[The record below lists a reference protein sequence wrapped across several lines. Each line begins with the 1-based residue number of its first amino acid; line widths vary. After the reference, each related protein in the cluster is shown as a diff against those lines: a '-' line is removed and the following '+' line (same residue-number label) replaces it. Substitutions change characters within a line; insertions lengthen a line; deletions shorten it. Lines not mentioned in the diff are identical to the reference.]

1 MRFWK
6 STFLSVCLSEN
17 KFTHRDPG
25 EPCLKGV
32 TVQNMPGWEGN
43 YFLDGKSDN
52 GHPVY
57 VANSD
62 ERFLYVIE
70 TFGIKKWH
78 FSYLPGGKGAYA
90 WGNFEKNCPFEVRR
104 YRSYN

>member
-6 STFLSVCLSEN
+6 ATFLSVCLSEN

-57 VANSD
+57 QK
-62 ERFLYVIE
+62 E
-70 TFGIKKWH
+70 TDWW
-78 FSYLPGGKGAYA
+78 L
-90 WGNFEKNCPFEVRR
+90 FEINEWKDYGTVLTELE
-104 YRSYN
+104 